1 MLISGIRWPRLVSVM
16 GVVWVIGRVVYAVG
30 YTSKGEGNVE
40 GKGRWMGGGFYL
52 AAVTQVGFLL
62 GVMKMGWDLV
72 RG

>member
-1 MLISGIRWPRLVSVM
+1 LVSVM

-30 YTSKGEGNVE
+30 YTSKSGGNVD
-40 GKGRWMGGGFYL
+40 GKGRRMGGGFYL